1 MSLLECDVICVM
13 CSAMDRVQTNRVSE
27 WYMFIL
33 LIQPQSN
40 SLYPDGAIYLDRFSF
55 FFLTMTSRNEN
66 KPKWN
71 RSNEAIFKM

>member
-1 MSLLECDVICVM
+1 
-13 CSAMDRVQTNRVSE
+13 MDRVQTNRVSE

-40 SLYPDGAIYLDRFSF
+40 SLYPDGAIYLDRFF
-55 FFLTMTSRNEN
+55 FFLNEDKPEW

-71 RSNEAIFKM
+71 RSNEAIFKK